1 MAIGPA
7 AEDVRDVDSEG
18 GLLKEKIALLVAG
31 LVAGSLIAS
40 FIPAQAH
47 HGPDFRA
54 LNRKVRQLQAK
65 TQALETNGI
74 YYGPV
79 FGWQV
84 VSQCADGTNAV
95 WEQIPVAGLEDF
107 RYLYDCP
114 PEGTGR
120 KQLRHQLRVL
130 LDSLK

>member
-1 MAIGPA
+1 M
-7 AEDVRDVDSEG
+7 
-18 GLLKEKIALLVAG
+18 KEKIALLLAG
-31 LVAGSLIAS
+31 LVAGSLIAV

-47 HGPDFRA
+47 HGADFRT

-65 TQALETNGI
+65 TQALETDGI

-114 PEGTGR
+114 PEDASR
-120 KQLRHQLRVL
+120 AQLRRQLRGVL
-130 LDSLK
+130 QALK

>member
-1 MAIGPA
+1 MVGTVQPG
-7 AEDVRDVDSEG
+7 EG
-18 GLLKEKIALLVAG
+18 DPLKEKIALLLAG
-31 LVAGSLIAS
+31 LVAGSLIVS

-47 HGPDFRA
+47 HGSDFRA
-54 LNRKVRQLQAK
+54 LNRKVRTLQAK
-65 TQALETNGI
+65 TQALETDGL

-84 VSQCADGTNAV
+84 VSQCVDGSTAV

-114 PEGTGR
+114 PEETAR
-120 KQLRHQLRVL
+120 KQLRRQLRGL
-130 LDSLK
+130 LDALK